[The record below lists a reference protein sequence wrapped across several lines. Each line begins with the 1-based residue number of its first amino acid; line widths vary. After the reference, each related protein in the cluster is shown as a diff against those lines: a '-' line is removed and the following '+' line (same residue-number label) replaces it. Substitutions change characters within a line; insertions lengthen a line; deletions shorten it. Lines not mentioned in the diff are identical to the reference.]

1 MRDGRLDRM
10 RWGRTGMRVDEALE
24 GICTSGSGGWGCL
37 VGTGVVEW
45 CMGMD
50 RDEMGICDV
59 IWRYILGLKS

>member
-1 MRDGRLDRM
+1 
-10 RWGRTGMRVDEALE
+10 MRVDEALE